1 MEKFFSVGNGKPSV
15 FDIRVFRVPYSMR
28 AVIVESVAAVYM
40 GYLAWM
46 AVRFGEVPRIIGFA
60 MLSVVLAVDAMVRR
74 RRISDK

>member
-1 MEKFFSVGNGKPSV
+1 MEKMDEERGLEVSFQLVTGAK
-15 FDIRVFRVPYSMR
+15 R
-28 AVIVESVAAVYM
+28 AVNMESVAAVYM